1 MTHCDFTPQQPSSP
15 RAHPPAPAPRRLR
28 LLTLPRT
35 VQEKQHSAIES
46 RHCSDS
52 SVPRFSCGACGDA
65 SPSVV
70 PEASDADGT
79 ETWDGMPAMMP
90 RSSGAG
96 AAKGHRVLLCSVP
109 RSLHQETG
117 IMPGSPD
124 IVGVDGSNMPRIIKR
139 SSSTDSVKGASLA
152 VKHVTFQEP
161 PEIIL
166 FLVAETAAVGMLP
179 SIPEAHRRPGP
190 LSTTLPHVDDV
201 QTPPPVPPQVPLQSS
216 EPRPEGGIRAIAA
229 DSWLRFGRFGFGKAF
244 GRFLPVSV
252 TLQRLQSLEDK
263 LS

>member
-52 SVPRFSCGACGDA
+52 SVPRFSCGDA

-79 ETWDGMPAMMP
+79 ETWDGMSAMMP

-96 AAKGHRVLLCSVP
+96 AAKGHGVLLGSVP

-124 IVGVDGSNMPRIIKR
+124 MVGVDGSNMPRIISR

-152 VKHVTFQEP
+152 VKHVTSGDHP
-161 PEIIL
+161 VL
-166 FLVAETAAVGMLP
+166 GRRDGCCRHAAFHSG
-179 SIPEAHRRPGP
+179 
-190 LSTTLPHVDDV
+190 STSKTW
-201 QTPPPVPPQVPLQSS
+201 
-216 EPRPEGGIRAIAA
+216 AIEHNAPA
-229 DSWLRFGRFGFGKAF
+229 C
-244 GRFLPVSV
+244 
-252 TLQRLQSLEDK
+252 
-263 LS
+263 